1 MESETSLKGK
11 SQYLIYHKIPVNN
24 SIAIHTMLTSTFIHE
39 KHKLSMKV
47 GIQFTNAAIIL
58 TELLKWSKNVLDT
71 QSIKILGKN

>member
-1 MESETSLKGK
+1 
-11 SQYLIYHKIPVNN
+11 
-24 SIAIHTMLTSTFIHE
+24 MLTSTFIHE

-58 TELLKWSKNVLDT
+58 TELLKRSKNVQDT

>member
-1 MESETSLKGK
+1 
-11 SQYLIYHKIPVNN
+11 
-24 SIAIHTMLTSTFIHE
+24 MLTSTFIHE

-71 QSIKILGKN
+71 QSIKILGKNKFSDSRTNFTDYQFVIKVS